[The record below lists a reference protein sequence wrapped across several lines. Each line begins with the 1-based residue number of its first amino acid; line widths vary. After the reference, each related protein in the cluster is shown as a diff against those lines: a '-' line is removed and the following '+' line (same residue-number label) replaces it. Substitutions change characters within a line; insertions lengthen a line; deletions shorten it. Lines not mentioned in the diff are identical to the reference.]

1 MAQAKDGDTVR
12 VHYTGKLD
20 DGTVFD
26 SSRDREPLEFQLGAG
41 SVIPGFEEVVRGMET
56 GQTRTTRIEPENGYG
71 ERRDDM
77 ILEVPADQLPEG
89 LNPQVGQELQLQL
102 QDGQQLPVVVTT
114 VENDSVTID
123 ANHPLAGQSLTFDV
137 ELVGV
142 S

>member
-1 MAQAKDGDTVR
+1 
-12 VHYTGKLD
+12 
-20 DGTVFD
+20 
-26 SSRDREPLEFQLGAG
+26 
-41 SVIPGFEEVVRGMET
+41 MET

-77 ILEVPADQLPEG
+77 ILEVPADQLPDG